1 MDGDLPSG
9 YSLEPFDRSFI
20 PILSD
25 VCNLIGVMDAE
36 DVIDGD
42 VESKHQDEAMAL
54 PSSSGEDGIAI
65 IDLIQV
71 GAHLGDSAILANLN
85 YLRIVVRVGLTSC
98 GGLP

>member
-54 PSSSGEDGIAI
+54 PSTSREDGIAI

-98 GGLP
+98 

>member
-9 YSLEPFDRSFI
+9 YAFEPFNSSFI
-20 PILSD
+20 SILSD
-25 VCNLIGVMDAE
+25 VSNLIGVMDAE

-54 PSSSGEDGIAI
+54 PSTSGEDGIAI

-71 GAHLGDSAILANLN
+71 GAHLGDSTILANLN
-85 YLRIVVRVGLTSC
+85 DLRIVVRVGLTSC
-98 GGLP
+98 RGLP

>member
-20 PILSD
+20 SILSD

-71 GAHLGDSAILANLN
+71 GAHLGDSAILTNLN

-98 GGLP
+98 RGLP

>member
-25 VCNLIGVMDAE
+25 VSNLIGVMDAE

-42 VESKHQDEAMAL
+42 VESKHQYEAMAL
-54 PSSSGEDGIAI
+54 PSTSGEDGIAI

-85 YLRIVVRVGLTSC
+85 YLRIVVRVGLTS
-98 GGLP
+98 GRGLP

>member
-9 YSLEPFDRSFI
+9 YAFEPFNSSFI

-25 VCNLIGVMDAE
+25 VSNLIGVMDAE

-42 VESKHQDEAMAL
+42 VESKHQDEIVAL
-54 PSSSGEDGIAI
+54 FPYGGEDGIAI
-65 IDLIQV
+65 VGLVEV
-71 GAHLGDSAILANLN
+71 GAHLRDSAILANLN

-98 GGLP
+98 

>member
-9 YSLEPFDRSFI
+9 YAFEPFNSSFI

-25 VCNLIGVMDAE
+25 VSNLIGVMDAE

-42 VESKHQDEAMAL
+42 VESEHQDEIVAL
-54 PSSSGEDGIAI
+54 FPYGGEDSIAI

-98 GGLP
+98 